1 MTDARSARSSGDGLP
16 RRLADRDPCLVAT
29 LQLARTSD
37 VARLFARAGFDAL
50 VLDLEHHL
58 MPSDS
63 VIEISRAAL
72 EHDMLPLIRLPDASP
87 GPIRQALSNGA
98 LGVVVPRVET
108 AAMARDVVAA
118 SRFPPHGSRPVPPSF
133 PHLLGRPTSQA
144 DAVRLLAER
153 TVVVAI
159 IETRT
164 GLANCD
170 SIAAVDGI
178 DVLFVGMSDLSFD
191 MSTCGNKDDPALWR
205 GLQLV
210 CDACQR
216 HGKCPGVG
224 GISAPEH
231 FARARAFGVRYF
243 SAAHDGTLLATAAAD
258 RARTLRQLP

>member
-1 MTDARSARSSGDGLP
+1 MTDARSARSPGDGLP

-29 LQLARTSD
+29 LQLARTGD
-37 VARLFARAGFDAL
+37 VARLFAGAGFDAL

-72 EHDMLPLIRLPDASP
+72 EHDMLPLVRLSDASP
-87 GPIRQALSNGA
+87 GPIRQALSSGA

-108 AAMARDVVAA
+108 AAMAREIVSA
-118 SRFPPHGSRPVPPSF
+118 SRFPPLGTRPVPPSF
-133 PHLLGRPTSQA
+133 PHLLFRQTTQA

-191 MSTCGNKDDPALWR
+191 MAAGGDKDDPALWH

-210 CDACQR
+210 CDACRR
-216 HGKCPGVG
+216 HGKCAGVG
-224 GISAPEH
+224 GIGALAH
-231 FARARAFGVRYF
+231 FARAKAAGVRYF
-243 SAAHDGTLLATAAAD
+243 SAAHDAALLATAAAD
-258 RARTLRQLP
+258 RARTLRRLA